1 MHFHLRAISSEIRYR
16 CVWLGNVLPR
26 FENCS
31 SEEGRTCPNANLRIL
46 WPAKNRYFGVG
57 CRTPHCFR
65 ASSRS
70 IDEYFSGTITTFP
83 LFCLTCR
90 ILRSV
95 RLLFHFIPAGKSP
108 STYCQLGPM
117 TQIPACLT
125 MRQGWSPAKLGTTR
139 KSRRSKLRIGSLA
152 YSWPLA
158 PGVWVRHISLR
169 HTLDV
174 GQRRLR
180 RHGALW
186 RVQRYAE
193 GRLQSSNA
201 KQHGS

>member
-1 MHFHLRAISSEIRYR
+1 MSVSLWNQPQRRARSENR
-16 CVWLGNVLPR
+16 
-26 FENCS
+26 
-31 SEEGRTCPNANLRIL
+31 AK
-46 WPAKNRYFGVG
+46 PAKITLKSITDRYFGVG
-57 CRTPHCFR
+57 CRAPHCFR

-83 LFCLTCR
+83 PFCLTCR

-125 MRQGWSPAKLGTTR
+125 MRQGWSAAKLGMTR

-152 YSWPLA
+152 YLWPLA
-158 PGVWVRHISLR
+158 PGVLR
-169 HTLDV
+169 GIG
-174 GQRRLR
+174 GQLR
-180 RHGALW
+180 GQ
-186 RVQRYAE
+186 V
-193 GRLQSSNA
+193 NA
-201 KQHGS
+201 PWEILSDFRSTR